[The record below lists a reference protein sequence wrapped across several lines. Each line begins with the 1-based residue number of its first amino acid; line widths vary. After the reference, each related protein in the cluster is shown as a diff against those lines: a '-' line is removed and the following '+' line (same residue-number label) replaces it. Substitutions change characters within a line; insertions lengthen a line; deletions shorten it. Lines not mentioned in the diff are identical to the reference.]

1 MSVTSESFIS
11 CRCPEPHREETLS
24 DLFFDRMAREL
35 IALFVEARNE
45 KVTHELDEEVER
57 ITGKECDDA
66 ARTLSKEDFRKVAE
80 EAMGNIRKRKKKSV
94 DAPVT
99 EQKVAAYS

>member
-1 MSVTSESFIS
+1 M
-11 CRCPEPHREETLS
+11 S

-45 KVTHELDEEVER
+45 KITHELDEEVER

-66 ARTLSKEDFRKVAE
+66 AKTLSKAEFKMVAE
-80 EAMGNIRKRKKKSV
+80 EAMENIRKRKKRG
-94 DAPVT
+94 PVESSKEGT
-99 EQKVAAYS
+99 RVTAYA

>member
-1 MSVTSESFIS
+1 M
-11 CRCPEPHREETLS
+11 S

-35 IALFVEARNE
+35 ITLFVEARKE

-66 ARTLSKEDFRKVAE
+66 ARTLSEADFRSVAQ
-80 EAMGNIRKRKKKSV
+80 EAMENIRKRRKKQLESSSEGGV
-94 DAPVT
+94 
-99 EQKVAAYS
+99 KVPAYT